1 MKPPALS
8 FLLLMIMPLAAAG
21 PLTPEQELG
30 KKLYEDVNLSLHRN
44 QSCATCHSLA
54 PSPGTVATPGFVDPV
69 NVASG
74 TPVSAGSV
82 AGKTGALNTPSAGYA
97 AFSPAFH
104 WDKEEQLYVGG
115 QFWNGRAA
123 TLAEQARGPILNPVE
138 MAMPSEWAAVT
149 RLKQDPEYRRRF
161 REVYRLELAQIPDN
175 EHATARNKAPA
186 AVVAAY
192 ARMAQAI
199 AAFESS
205 PVFNRFTSKF
215 DYYLAGKTTL
225 TAQERQGLKLFE
237 EDKSKCSACH
247 TIESTVGADGRKRPP
262 LFTDFTYDNLG
273 LPRNV
278 NIPGNP
284 KPDPGLA
291 GHPLLAGKPAAAG
304 ERGKHKVMGLRNI
317 AITPPYGHN
326 GVFRTLEQITHF
338 YNTRDTKP
346 GVCRDNNDPGFG
358 KTCWPAPEVRDN
370 MNTEELGNLELSP
383 DEEAALVA
391 FMKTLTDGYPD
402 WGNDPKV
409 PPGTP
414 SPFADMV
421 PPLTGHISE
430 PERN

>member
-1 MKPPALS
+1 MNRKLPALY
-8 FLLLMIMPLAAAG
+8 FLLMMVAPLAAAG
-21 PLTPEQELG
+21 GLTPEQQLG
-30 KKLYEDVNLSLHRN
+30 KKLYEDVNLSLQRN

-104 WDKEEQLYVGG
+104 RDKEEGNYVGG

-123 TLAEQARGPILNPVE
+123 TLADQAREPFLNPNE
-138 MAMPSEWAAVT
+138 MAMPSEWAVVT
-149 RLKQDPEYRRRF
+149 RLKQDAEYRRRF
-161 REVYRLELAQIPDN
+161 RELYRVDLSRIPDN
-175 EHATARNKAPA
+175 ARATSEDKAPA
-186 AVVAAY
+186 VVTEAY
-192 ARMAQAI
+192 ARMVQAI

-205 PVFNRFTSKF
+205 PVFNRFTAKF
-215 DYYLAGKTTL
+215 DFYLAGKTTL
-225 TAQERQGLKLFE
+225 TAQEMQGLKVFE
-237 EDKSKCSACH
+237 GDKSQCSACH
-247 TIESTVGADGRKRPP
+247 TSEPTVGADGRKRPP

-284 KPDPGLA
+284 EPDPGLA
-291 GHPLLAGKPAAAG
+291 LHSQLAGKLAAEK
-304 ERGKHKVMGLRNI
+304 ERGKHKVMSLRNI
-317 AITPPYGHN
+317 AITAPYGHN
-326 GVFRTLEQITHF
+326 GVFRTLEEITHF

-346 GVCRDNNDPGFG
+346 KVCRDNNDPGFG
-358 KTCWPAPEVRDN
+358 KTCWPAPEVRAN
-370 MNTEELGNLELSP
+370 LNTEELGNLELTP
-383 DEEAALVA
+383 EEEAALVA

-402 WGNDPKV
+402 WGKDPKV

-414 SPFADMV
+414 SPFAYMV
-421 PPLTGHISE
+421 PPPVHSK
-430 PERN
+430 